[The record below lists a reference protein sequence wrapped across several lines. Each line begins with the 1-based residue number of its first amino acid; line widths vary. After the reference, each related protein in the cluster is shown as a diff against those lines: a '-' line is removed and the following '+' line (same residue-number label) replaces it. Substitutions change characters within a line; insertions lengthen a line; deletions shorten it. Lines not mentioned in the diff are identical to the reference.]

1 VPYIGNLYKKLY
13 LSIIADNM
21 NTMVLSGIPMIKAI
35 EVTASV
41 VGNEVYEEI
50 LGESLLAVKGG
61 SSFSQSLSQYEEIPG
76 ILVQMI
82 RVGEES
88 GELGSILG
96 TMAHFYQREVIN
108 AVDTLVSLI
117 EPVMIVFLG
126 LGVGVLLASV
136 LIPIY
141 DIANSAGL

>member
-1 VPYIGNLYKKLY
+1 
-13 LSIIADNM
+13 M
-21 NTMVLSGIPMIKAI
+21 
-35 EVTASV
+35 
-41 VGNEVYEEI
+41 
-50 LGESLLAVKGG
+50 
-61 SSFSQSLSQYEEIPG
+61 
-76 ILVQMI
+76 LVQMI
-82 RVGEES
+82 KIGEES

-117 EPVMIVFLG
+117 EPVMIVLLG
-126 LGVGVLLASV
+126 IGVGILLASV